1 MLETIGSVC
10 IMLERGKY
18 FASYK
23 VLKDRRH
30 ENWLKDLKKVADLRG
45 QNLVFKRGEG
55 LQNDKGSLRRTKINQ
70 QLECIYVR

>member
-1 MLETIGSVC
+1 MSETIGSVC
-10 IMLERGKY
+10 IMLERGEY
-18 FASYK
+18 FASCK

-30 ENWLKDLKKVADLRG
+30 ENWLKDLKKVADLRE